1 MTTMTKTDQ
10 SSQHQVLDPCLL
22 GRPVHLLH
30 IFAAQLRDDLAFVLR
45 QPLGRRYWG
54 AHQIDSVTFGRVE
67 TGHDEDRWLNFTAPA
82 GTIGFALERKV
93 LLGVLNY
100 RYGRSGGKAAPLPDP
115 ATVRVTATEERLAVV
130 LGQQLAEALLSRIR
144 SNVARMTSVP
154 AIAAAPVSAGPAV
167 PATPAD
173 AAAGHANSSELVA
186 LPGIRPARGGWVINV
201 AVSDVTAGESGQFR
215 FALDKSMMADVLHGL
230 LPERELTKKSLKS
243 VRPLASRLQVT
254 LDGRLVS
261 KEVPLGT
268 LLELRVGDVIP
279 ISLSR
284 TDVLLEESRLFTAAV
299 TEHKGKLCL
308 TSFEDAE

>member
-1 MTTMTKTDQ
+1 
-10 SSQHQVLDPCLL
+10 LL
-22 GRPVHLLH
+22 
-30 IFAAQLRDDLAFVLR
+30 
-45 QPLGRRYWG
+45 
-54 AHQIDSVTFGRVE
+54 S
-67 TGHDEDRWLNFTAPA
+67 
-82 GTIGFALERKV
+82 
-93 LLGVLNY
+93 VLNY
-100 RYGRSGGKAAPLPDP
+100 RYGRSGGKSTPLADP

-130 LGQQLAEALLSRIR
+130 LGQQLAEALLTRIR
-144 SNVARMTSVP
+144 GNVTRLVSAP
-154 AIAAAPVSAGPAV
+154 AIAAPTV
-167 PATPAD
+167 PASAPSSSATPPAAVD
-173 AAAGHANSSELVA
+173 ANMGSLSGLVA
-186 LPGIRPARGGWVINV
+186 LPGVRPVRGSWVVNV
-201 AVSDVTAGESGQFR
+201 AVSDVNAGESGHFR
-215 FALDKSMMADVLHGL
+215 FALDKAMMADVLHGL
-230 LPERELTKKSLKS
+230 LPEREQAKKSLKS